1 MRAFYSAHKSKF
13 VLDTNEQILG
23 ELAQAN
29 HFPLDINQKNAWIEE
44 INILK
49 DELKNI
55 EDFTIFIEFTIP
67 RMGKRVDA
75 IIVISNL
82 IFVIEFKVGSNS
94 FENNAIEQVEDY
106 ALDLKNFHEGSHNLT
121 IIPILIATKSK
132 KSKFIQ
138 LEMPIGQVFKPLLIC
153 KEDLS
158 TALKLI
164 YSNSDQQKFDAMQWS
179 ERGYRPT
186 PTIIEAARSLYA
198 KHNVADIT
206 RSDSGAANLSSTQ
219 NEVERIIEFSKN
231 NLLKSIVFI
240 TGVPGAGKTLAGL
253 NIATSRF
260 DSVRSNHATFL
271 SGNGPL
277 VEVLKEALIRDEHSR
292 LGVTKS
298 IAQNKVRGFIQNIH
312 KFRDE
317 YASNFNIPSD
327 HIVIF
332 DEAQRAWNKSQTSNF
347 MQRKRGILNFEMS
360 EPEFLISVM
369 DRRKDWCTIICL
381 IGGGQEINTG
391 EAGLSEWIDALNNH
405 FKDWHVFASSNIV
418 QQEYDLNN
426 NSKAAITSGRV
437 KTLDN
442 LHLNV
447 SLRSFRAE
455 TVSRYVSLVLD
466 GDKNLANEELR
477 NFIGNYPIYITRELV
492 LAKKWIRE
500 KARGS
505 ERYGILASSG
515 ANRLKPEGINVK
527 VEIDPVNWFLNDKSD
542 VRSSYYLEDAA
553 TEFHVQGLEL
563 DWAIVCWDANLR
575 RINNQWNY
583 YDFKGTKWQSVNDRF
598 RQIYLKNSYRVL
610 LTRARQGQIIFIP
623 KGDVTDGTRV
633 PEFYDETFQYL
644 LDCGLVE
651 IIS

>member
-1 MRAFYSAHKSKF
+1 MRAFYTASKAKF
-13 VLDTNEQILG
+13 LSDTEEQILG

-29 HFPLDINQKNAWIEE
+29 HFSLELNQKNAWIEE
-44 INILK
+44 ISILRN
-49 DELKNI
+49 ELKEI
-55 EDFTIFIEFTIP
+55 EEFYIFFEFTIP
-67 RMGKRVDA
+67 RMGKRADV

-82 IFVIEFKVGSNS
+82 VFVIEFKVGSSS
-94 FENNAIEQVEDY
+94 FDNYAIEQVEDY

-121 IIPILIATKSK
+121 IIPILIATKTK
-132 KSKFIQ
+132 KSDFVQ
-138 LEMPIGQVFKPLLIC
+138 LEMPVGQVFKPLLIC

-158 TALKLI
+158 IVLKLI
-164 YSNSDQQKFDAMQWS
+164 CSSVSKIGFDAISWS
-179 ERGYRPT
+179 KYGYRPT

-198 KHNVADIT
+198 KHNVIDIT
-206 RSDSGAANLSSTQ
+206 RSDSGAANLTSTQ
-219 NEVERIIEFSKN
+219 SEVEKIIEFSKN
-231 NLLKSIVFI
+231 NLQKSIVFI

-260 DSVRSNHATFL
+260 DSDKTNHATFL

-292 LGVTKS
+292 SGGTKLS
-298 IAQNKVRGFIQNIH
+298 AEIKVRGFIQNIH

-317 YASNFNIPSD
+317 YASNSNIPSD

-332 DEAQRAWNKSQTSNF
+332 DEAQRAWNKTQTSNF
-347 MQRKRGILNFEMS
+347 MQRKRGVLNFEMS

-369 DRRKDWCTIICL
+369 DRRQDWCTIVCL

-391 EAGLSEWIDALNNH
+391 EAGLSEWLDAITNH
-405 FKDWHVFASSNIV
+405 FKTWNVFASKNII
-418 QQEYDLNN
+418 QPEYDLNN
-426 NSKAAITSGRV
+426 NSKSAISSGRV
-437 KTLDN
+437 QTLDT

-455 TVSRYVSLVLD
+455 SVSRFVSETLD
-466 GDKNLANEELR
+466 GDANEANQTLNKIIE
-477 NFIGNYPIYITRELV
+477 NYPIYITRDLV
-492 LAKKWIRE
+492 TARNWIRD

-575 RINNQWNY
+575 RVNGCWDY
-583 YDFKGTKWQSVNDRF
+583 YDFKGTKWQSVKDRF
-598 RQIYLKNSYRVL
+598 RQIYLKNAYRVL
-610 LTRARQGQIIFIP
+610 LTRARQGQIIFVP
-623 KGDVTDGTRV
+623 HGDKLDKTRM

-644 LDCGLVE
+644 INCGFVE
-651 IIS
+651 IES

>member
-94 FENNAIEQVEDY
+94 FENYAIEQVEDY

-164 YSNSDQQKFDAMQWS
+164 CSNSDQQKFDAMQWS

-623 KGDVTDGTRV
+623 KGDVLDGTRV

>member
-13 VLDTNEQILG
+13 ISDTNEQILG

-29 HFPLDINQKNAWIEE
+29 HFSLDINQKNAWIEE
-44 INILK
+44 IDILK
-49 DELKNI
+49 DEMKDI

-67 RMGKRVDA
+67 RMGKRADA

-94 FENNAIEQVEDY
+94 FDNYAIEQVEDY

-158 TALKLI
+158 TVLKLI
-164 YSNSDQQKFDAMQWS
+164 CSNVDQQKFDAIQWS
-179 ERGYRPT
+179 KRGYRPT

-206 RSDSGAANLSSTQ
+206 RSDSGAANLTSTQ
-219 NEVERIIEFSKN
+219 KEVESIIEFSRV
-231 NLLKSIVFI
+231 NLQKSIVFI

-260 DSVRSNHATFL
+260 DLEKSNHATFL

-292 LGVTKS
+292 KGVTKS
-298 IAQNKVRGFIQNIH
+298 MAQNKVRGFIQNIH

-369 DRRKDWCTIICL
+369 DRREDWCTIICL

-405 FKDWHVFASSNIV
+405 FKDWHVFASKNIV

-426 NSKAAITSGRV
+426 NSKAAIASGRV

-455 TVSRYVSLVLD
+455 TVSRYVSQVLD
-466 GDKNLANEELR
+466 GERNRANQELGK
-477 NFIGNYPIYITRELV
+477 FIGNYPIYITRELGI
-492 LAKKWIRE
+492 AKKWIRE

-527 VEIDPVNWFLNDKSD
+527 VEIDPVNWFLNDKFD

-575 RINNQWNY
+575 RNNNQWNY

-610 LTRARQGQIIFIP
+610 LTRARQGQIIYIP
-623 KGDVTDGTRV
+623 KGDTLDGTRI